1 MATAIQP
8 SVSAS
13 KHDQIIE
20 ALAKENAVSVER
32 VREIYELECSRL
44 DADARV
50 KTYVSVIAT
59 RLVRNALQSSK
70 KN

>member
-1 MATAIQP
+1 MAIAIQP
-8 SVSAS
+8 SVSTA

-20 ALAKENAVSVER
+20 TLAKEAAVSVER

-59 RLVRNALQSSK
+59 RLVRNVLQST
-70 KN
+70 NRN

>member
-8 SVSAS
+8 SVSGA

-20 ALAKENAVSVER
+20 SIAKEAEVPVDR

-59 RLVRNALQSSK
+59 RLTRNALQSSK
-70 KN
+70 N